1 MTYSILNG
9 KSVIDDK
16 EVILDPNNLG
26 FFMES
31 NLDLLLS
38 GGNNTIY
45 NIIAQL
51 NKDGSDLNSVISK
64 TLPLEINRDPEENV
78 NGSDPQTLEDLSRI
92 NGKVYE
98 LYSKVRLSTVSR
110 TNDKTFDTGSCTVTK
125 DNYCNKINDPKFF
138 NVDNIKF
145 ILTQLKGLTSTSDDI
160 LTSIVDGCIENKSS
174 IMCKYSILVRDGVII
189 YDVNL
194 QPKLSTL
201 DSIILEI
208 LLNSS
213 YFKVEDKQT

>member
-1 MTYSILNG
+1 MTYSLLNG
-9 KSVIDDK
+9 KVEINGV
-16 EVILDPNNLG
+16 EVIVDPNNLG

-51 NKDGSDLNSVISK
+51 NKDGSHLNSVISK
-64 TLPLEINRDPEENV
+64 TLPLEINRDPEENDNV
-78 NGSDPQTLEDLSRI
+78 SDPQTLEELSRI
-92 NGKVYE
+92 NGKAYE

-110 TNDKTFDTGSCTVTK
+110 ANDKTFNDNNCAVTK
-125 DNYCNKINDPKFF
+125 DNYCNEINDPKFF

-145 ILTQLKGLTSTSDDI
+145 ILTQLIVTSDDI

>member
-9 KSVIDDK
+9 KVEINGV
-16 EVILDPNNLG
+16 EVIVDPNNLG

-51 NKDGSDLNSVISK
+51 NKDGSHLNSVISK
-64 TLPLEINRDPEENV
+64 TLPLEINRDPEENDNV
-78 NGSDPQTLEDLSRI
+78 SDPQTLEDLSRI
-92 NGKVYE
+92 NGKAYE

-110 TNDKTFDTGSCTVTK
+110 ANDKTFDDNSCTVTK
-125 DNYCNKINDPKFF
+125 DNYCNEINDPKFF
-138 NVDNIKF
+138 NLDNIKF
-145 ILTQLKGLTSTSDDI
+145 ILTQFAVTSDGI
-160 LTSIVDGCIENKSS
+160 NITSIVDSCIKNKSS
-174 IMCKYSILVRDGVII
+174 IMCKYSILVKSGIII

-213 YFKVEDKQT
+213 YFNAAEEQH